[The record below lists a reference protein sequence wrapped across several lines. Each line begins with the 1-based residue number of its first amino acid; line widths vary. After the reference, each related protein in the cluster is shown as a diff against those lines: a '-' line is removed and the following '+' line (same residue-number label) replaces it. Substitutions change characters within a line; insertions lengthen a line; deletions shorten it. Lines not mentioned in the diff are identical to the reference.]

1 MQHLEGAIEELL
13 ENGRPVRGV
22 LSWVN
27 ADSPDAKHFSVLGL
41 LSGTTAS
48 TSASMVNPMGRVV
61 EIPIGLGHVGSGGND
76 GLRDVVEAVRRIAG
90 RLERAAGATF
100 PTTPEG
106 GVNVVTRF
114 DLSIDE
120 PL

>member
-1 MQHLEGAIEELL
+1 VGPALVSFL
-13 ENGRPVRGV
+13 
-22 LSWVN
+22 
-27 ADSPDAKHFSVLGL
+27 
-41 LSGTTAS
+41 
-48 TSASMVNPMGRVV
+48 
-61 EIPIGLGHVGSGGND
+61 HVGSGGND

-106 GVNVVTRF
+106 GVNVVASF

-120 PL
+120 PLGSPGRSTVVDAASRLPDAVQVSSMNRLERPAVLGQSPAGQAERRPGKGRLGP

>member
-1 MQHLEGAIEELL
+1 MQHLDGAIEELL

-27 ADSPDAKHFSVLGL
+27 ADSPDAKRFSSRGL
-41 LSGTTAS
+41 LPGTMAP

-90 RLERAAGATF
+90 RLERAAGVTF
-100 PTTPEG
+100 PPTPEG
-106 GVNVVTRF
+106 GVNVVARF

-120 PL
+120 PP